1 MSLTESAPATGLID
15 DGDGVSRSL
24 SLAQLALGA
33 KGCIVA
39 WRDAGG
45 GVHAR
50 SVGSG
55 ERLERAAT
63 LPLGRHDMDHLEVP
77 PGLWWAPLEL
87 IDGAPFGLLVVEPE
101 EVLREELAAEVAS
114 HVAQVVASSLAAS
127 EMTAAY
133 EALVEVSS
141 QLHAEELNTDEILAL
156 IVRQARRLMDVDV
169 TWLALLDDRQPRLV
183 VKVASGATTDDFVR
197 MWVQV
202 GRGVGGLAVA
212 DRRPVIV
219 RDHRLYDHPTTEL
232 IRRTLEAEGVVSLL
246 AVPMIF
252 NGVAVGALYGGSRTP
267 TGFSTA
273 AVSVFTALAGQAAVS
288 ITNSRLYRDL
298 AAKND
303 SLERTFAIH
312 EHLTGAALAG
322 DGVKGIAQSLE
333 EILGRAVFV
342 EAPGQTDH
350 SVASADALRMPIV
363 AGEEEL
369 GCLAVGGNEPLS
381 DLHRNA
387 MHQGATV
394 LALEMMKERAALEA
408 EWRLRGEL
416 LEEIL
421 QADGNW
427 SEGLAVR
434 SRHLGVDLDEP
445 RCVAVV
451 EPHDP
456 AAVSVLQFVVRARL
470 SRDLRNGSAL
480 MASRGERVIVA
491 LALPPRQAR
500 ETLEALLDR
509 ANKSGSTSS
518 AGLSSPRR
526 NLTIALKEATTAL
539 SVARKSTDSSVVA
552 HNRLG
557 PLRFVLDAPDTAQMA
572 ELVREHLGPVA
583 TYDRSRGTGEI
594 LETLHA
600 YLALGGNRAAVA
612 ERCHVHE
619 STVKYRM
626 RKAADL
632 LGVTLSHPRVRFE
645 LTLAFEMLDVLLM
658 LDVDA
663 FASPASH

>member
-1 MSLTESAPATGLID
+1 MSLTESAPATGLIE
-15 DGDGVSRSL
+15 DGDEVLRSL
-24 SLAQLALGA
+24 SLARLALGA
-33 KGCIVA
+33 RGCIVA
-39 WRDAGG
+39 WRDADG
-45 GVHAR
+45 GVHDR

-55 ERLERAAT
+55 EA
-63 LPLGRHDMDHLEVP
+63 LGPAVADHLAREDAHPLDVP
-77 PGLWWAPLEL
+77 AGVWWTPLEQA
-87 IDGAPFGLLVVEPE
+87 DGGSFGLLVVEPDGA
-101 EVLREELAAEVAS
+101 LREELAAEVAS
-114 HVAQVVASSLAAS
+114 HVAQLIASSLAAS
-127 EMTAAY
+127 ELTAAY

-183 VKVASGATTDDFVR
+183 VKVASGAKTEDFVR

-202 GRGVGGLAVA
+202 GIGVGGLAVS

-219 RDHRLYDHPTTEL
+219 RDHRVYDHPTTEL

-267 TGFSTA
+267 TGFSSA

-288 ITNSRLYRDL
+288 IANSRLYRDL
-298 AAKND
+298 AGKKD
-303 SLERTFAIH
+303 TLERTFAIH
-312 EHLTGAALAG
+312 ERLTEAALAG
-322 DGVKGIAQSLE
+322 NGVNGIGRSLE
-333 EILGRAVFV
+333 EILGRPVAV
-342 EAPGQTDH
+342 ETLTQTDR
-350 SVASADALRMPIV
+350 SAAPDQAVRMPIV
-363 AGEEEL
+363 AGEEQL
-369 GCLAVGGNEPLS
+369 GWLAVGGEDPLS
-381 DLHRNA
+381 DLDRNA
-387 MHQGATV
+387 MHQGTTV
-394 LALEMMKERAALEA
+394 LALEMMKQRAALEA

-421 QADGNW
+421 QADGTW

-445 RCVAVV
+445 RCVAVF

-456 AAVSVLQFVVRARL
+456 AAVSGLQFAIRARL
-470 SRDLRNGSAL
+470 SRDLQSGSAL

-491 LALPPRQAR
+491 LALAPEQAH
-500 ETLEALLDR
+500 ETIAVLLDR
-509 ANKSGSTSS
+509 ANKSGSISS

-539 SVARKSTDSSVVA
+539 SVARKTTDASVVA
-552 HNRLG
+552 HDTLG

-572 ELVREHLGPVA
+572 ELVRAHLGPIGA
-583 TYDRSRGTGEI
+583 YDRSRGTGEI
-594 LETLHA
+594 LETLRA

-612 ERCHVHE
+612 DRCHIHE

-645 LTLAFEMLDVLLM
+645 LTLAFEMLDVLSM

-663 FASPASH
+663 FAVPSMN